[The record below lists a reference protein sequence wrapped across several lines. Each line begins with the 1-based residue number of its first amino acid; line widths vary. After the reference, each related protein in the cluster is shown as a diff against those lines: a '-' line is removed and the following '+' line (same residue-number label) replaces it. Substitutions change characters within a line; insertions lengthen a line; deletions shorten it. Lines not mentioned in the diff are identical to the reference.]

1 MILDISMWIWIPLA
15 LAIILAFINQT
26 KASFALLGITLIGA
40 IIEQRLNIVGLVGIA
55 AGLLVAYKT
64 PSLEKKWQ
72 LGAYLFIFLWCIAL
86 FLHLIPGFNNAKV
99 LDAVVTGPLSVPFT
113 LYLNLDKPLIL
124 FGLLLAY
131 PALLGSK
138 ASINKKALIYT
149 AIPLFSLLPLAW
161 GLGALKPEF
170 TIPNWWWLFALN
182 NLLLTCVAEE
192 AFFRGFIQQSLSKR
206 FGWIAGV
213 AVASVL
219 FGAAHIGGGLL
230 LVVFATLAGVGYG
243 LAFHYSARLWV
254 AVAFHFLFNFI
265 HLVFFTYPIMK

>member
-40 IIEQRLNIVGLVGIA
+40 IIEQRLNMVGLAGIA

-219 FGAAHIGGGLL
+219 FGIAHIGGGLL

-243 LAFHYSARLWV
+243 LAFHYSVRLWV
-254 AVAFHFLFNFI
+254 AVAFHFLFNFM

>member
-40 IIEQRLNIVGLVGIA
+40 IIEQRLNMVGLAGIA

-219 FGAAHIGGGLL
+219 FGIAHIGGGLL
-230 LVVFATLAGVGYG
+230 LVIFATLAGVGYG

-254 AVAFHFLFNFI
+254 AVVFHFLFNFM

>member
-40 IIEQRLNIVGLVGIA
+40 IIEQRLNVVGLAGIA
-55 AGLLVAYKT
+55 VGLLVAYKT

-230 LVVFATLAGVGYG
+230 LAVFATLAGVGYG
-243 LAFHYSARLWV
+243 LAFHYSSRLWV

>member
-1 MILDISMWIWIPLA
+1 MDLDPACVGYHLSIYQP
-15 LAIILAFINQT
+15 NQSQFCLTWYHLNWCHHRATAKHDWTSGDSGRFACCLQNT
-26 KASFALLGITLIGA
+26 KL
-40 IIEQRLNIVGLVGIA
+40 
-55 AGLLVAYKT
+55 K
-64 PSLEKKWQ
+64 EKKWQ

-138 ASINKKALIYT
+138 ANINKKALIYT

-230 LVVFATLAGVGYG
+230 LAVFATLAGVGYG
-243 LAFHYSARLWV
+243 LAFHYSSRLWV

>member
-40 IIEQRLNIVGLVGIA
+40 IIDQRLNMIGLAGIA
-55 AGLLVAYKT
+55 AGLFFAYKT
-64 PSLEKKWQ
+64 PSLKKKWQ

-138 ASINKKALIYT
+138 ANVNKKALIYT

-170 TIPNWWWLFALN
+170 TIPSWWWLFALN

-230 LVVFATLAGVGYG
+230 LAVFATLAGVGYG